1 MGDCMSWAK
10 VAAARCLALVRRTRL
25 EDNLNDEVRAHFE
38 LLVDENVRRGMPLE
52 EARYAALRSFG
63 GVEQMKEIY
72 REQRGIPMIETLL
85 QDLRYGF
92 RMLAKSP
99 GFTAVVVLSL
109 TLGIG
114 ASTAIFSLID
124 AVMLNSLPVK
134 HPEQLVLLNWVSKG
148 DSYVIGD
155 YDGSSY
161 GDKMGRNVGTS
172 FSYPIYEAI
181 RSRND
186 AFSDVLG
193 FAEADQPMNVMAGG
207 QSGLAKSAYVSGNY
221 FSTLGVGAALGR
233 TIGPADDKP
242 NAAPVAV
249 ISYAYWTSRFGRDPS
264 VVGKA
269 VTVNNVPFTVV
280 GVTVPEFFG
289 LQAGRPTEAWIPLST
304 HMQVD
309 PGWNRWLPKG
319 ESLFSVRTEW
329 WVLMMGRLKPGVTAQ
344 QACASLDVI
353 VRQETAGIEVPPPAE
368 RRPSTSLQIPT
379 VELEPASGGLDEL
392 RRHFSQPL
400 YLLMGLVGLVL
411 LIACANVANLLL
423 ARAEWRQKEVAVR
436 LALGAGRRR
445 IIRQLLT
452 ESLLLALSGGA
463 CGVLL
468 AYWASSLLLKF
479 MSSGGNDAI
488 QLSVSPDMRVLGF
501 TALVSIVT
509 GILFG
514 LAPALRGT
522 RLDLTPALKEGTG
535 RVVGGARGSGRI
547 RLGLGKALVVS
558 QGAMSLLL
566 LVGAGLFVRTLRNLV
581 NEDIGFDRTNL
592 LLFTVDGS
600 RVGYHG
606 ARLASLYQ
614 EMQRRIEMIPGV
626 RSATLSRHALINDG
640 HGGEGVFI
648 QGFTPKPG
656 DSTYTSLATDGF
668 LGIDVHYAGSR
679 FFETFRIPLLLGRT
693 IGDGDVEGAPK
704 IGAVN
709 SAFARRFLAGGSPI
723 GRRFSFEPSKSAD
736 MTIVGV
742 VGDTRYGEM
751 REDPPP
757 TIYVPYAQHL
767 DILEFMTFEVR
778 TTSDPRNAFTAV
790 RQVVQNLDRSLP
802 IRDVITQ
809 TEQIDQAT
817 FQERLFAR
825 LSAFFALLALVLAC
839 VGLYGITSY
848 AVARR
853 TNEIGIRMALGAERT
868 RILGMVLRD
877 ALALAGLGVVIGVPV
892 AVASSRLI
900 AAMLYGLKA
909 SDPLTIMAATALL
922 AAVAILAGY
931 LPARRA
937 SKVDPM
943 VALRYE

>member
-1 MGDCMSWAK
+1 
-10 VAAARCLALVRRTRL
+10 VARCRGLLGQRREEDL
-25 EDNLNDEVRAHFE
+25 EAELRAHVEF
-38 LLVDENVRRGMPLE
+38 LADENVRRGMPPE

-63 GVEQMKEIY
+63 GVEQAKEIY
-72 REQRGIPMIETLL
+72 REQRGLPMIETLL

-109 TLGIG
+109 ALGIG
-114 ASTAIFSLID
+114 ANTAIFSLID

-148 DSYVIGD
+148 DSYVISD
-155 YDGSSY
+155 YDGSSHD
-161 GDKMGRNVGTS
+161 DKLGRNVGTS

-186 AFSDVLG
+186 AFADVLG
-193 FAEADQPMNVMAGG
+193 FAEADQPMNVIAGG

-221 FSTLGVGAALGR
+221 FATLGVGAALGR
-233 TIGPADDKP
+233 TIVPTDDKP
-242 NAAPVAV
+242 SAAPVAV
-249 ISYAYWTSRFGRDPS
+249 ISYAYWTARFGRDPS

-269 VTVNNVPFTVV
+269 ITVNNVPFTLV
-280 GVTVPEFFG
+280 GVAPPEFFG
-289 LQAGRPTEAWIPLST
+289 LQAGRPTEAWIPLTT

-309 PGWNRWLPKG
+309 PSWDRWLPRG
-319 ESLFSVRTEW
+319 ETLFSVRTEW

-353 VRQETAGIEVPPPAE
+353 VRQETASIEVPPPAQ

-379 VELEPASGGLDEL
+379 VELEPAAGGLDEL
-392 RRHFSQPL
+392 RRQFSQPL
-400 YLLMGLVGLVL
+400 YVLMGLVGLVL

-452 ESLLLALSGGA
+452 ESLLLALASGI

-488 QLSVSPDMRVLGF
+488 RLSVSPDLRVLGF

-535 RVVGGARGSGRI
+535 RVIGTARSSRRVGF
-547 RLGLGKALVVS
+547 GLGKALVVS

-581 NEDIGFDRTNL
+581 NEDIGFDRTNV

-600 RVGYHG
+600 RVGYRG

-626 RSATLSRHALINDG
+626 RSATLSRHGLINDG
-640 HGGEGVFI
+640 HGGEEVLI

-656 DSTYTSLATDGF
+656 NSTYESSATDRF
-668 LGIDVHYAGSR
+668 LGLDVHYTGSR

-704 IGAVN
+704 VGVVN
-709 SAFARRFLAGGSPI
+709 SAFARRFLGGGSPI

-736 MTIVGV
+736 TTIVGV
-742 VGDTRYGEM
+742 VGDTLYGEM
-751 REDPPP
+751 REEPPP
-757 TIYVPYAQHL
+757 TVYVPYAQHL
-767 DILEFMTFEVR
+767 DMLEFMTFEVR
-778 TTSDPRNAFTAV
+778 TAGDPRNAFAAV
-790 RQVVQNLDRSLP
+790 RQAVQNLDRSLP
-802 IRDVITQ
+802 IRGISTQ
-809 TEQIDQAT
+809 VEQIDEAT

-825 LSAFFALLALVLAC
+825 LSTFFALLALVLAC
-839 VGLYGITSY
+839 IGLYGITSY

-853 TNEIGIRMALGAERT
+853 TSEIGIRMALGAERT
-868 RILGMVLRD
+868 RILRMVLRD
-877 ALALAGLGVVIGVPV
+877 ALMLAVLGIVIGVPL
-892 AVASSRLI
+892 ALAGSRLV
-900 AAMLYGLKA
+900 ATMLYGLKP
-909 SDPLTIMAATALL
+909 SDPLTIAAATALL
-922 AAVAILAGY
+922 AAVAVLAGY

>member
-1 MGDCMSWAK
+1 MTWLRTAI
-10 VAAARCLALVRRTRL
+10 ARFRGLLARKSL
-25 EDNLNDEVRAHFE
+25 EEQLESELRAHLE
-38 LLVDENVRRGMPLE
+38 MLIKENVRRGMPPE

-72 REQRGIPMIETLL
+72 RDQRGVPMIETLL
-85 QDLRYGF
+85 QDVRYGL

-99 GFTAVVVLSL
+99 GFTAVIVLSL
-109 TLGIG
+109 ALGIG
-114 ASTAIFSLID
+114 ANTAIFSLID

-148 DSYVIGD
+148 DSYVIGN

-161 GDKMGRNVGTS
+161 GDKTGRNVGTS
-172 FSYPIYEAI
+172 FSYPIYEAV

-193 FAEADQPMNVMAGG
+193 FAEADQPMNVMASG

-242 NAAPVAV
+242 NAAPIAV

-269 VTVNNVPFTVV
+269 ITVNNVPFILV

-319 ESLFSVRTEW
+319 ETIFSVRTEW

-353 VRQETAGIEVPPPAE
+353 VRQETAGIEVPPPTE

-379 VELEPASGGLDEL
+379 VELEPASGGLDAL
-392 RRHFSQPL
+392 RREFSQPL
-400 YLLMGLVGLVL
+400 YVLMALVGLVL

-423 ARAEWRQKEVAVR
+423 ARAEWRQKEIAVR
-436 LALGAGRRR
+436 LTLGAGRRR

-452 ESLLLALSGGA
+452 ESLLLAVAGGA
-463 CGVLL
+463 CGVIL
-468 AYWASSLLLKF
+468 AYWGSGLLLKF
-479 MSSGGNDAI
+479 MSSGGDAI
-488 QLSVSPDMRVLGF
+488 QLSVSPDLRVLGF

-509 GILFG
+509 GIFFG

-522 RLDLTPALKEGTG
+522 RLDLTPALKGGMG
-535 RVVGGARGSGRI
+535 RVIGSSRGVGRMRF
-547 RLGLGKALVVS
+547 GLGKALVVS

-581 NEDIGFDRTNL
+581 NEDIGFDRSNV

-614 EMQRRIEMIPGV
+614 KMQRRIELIPGV
-626 RSATLSRHALINDG
+626 RSATLSRHGLINDG
-640 HGGEGVFI
+640 RGGEGVFI
-648 QGFTPKPG
+648 QGYTPKPG
-656 DSTYTSLATDGF
+656 DSTYNSLATELS

-693 IGDGDVEGAPK
+693 IGDSDVDGAPK
-704 IGAVN
+704 IGVVN
-709 SAFARRFLAGGSPI
+709 SAFARRFLGGGNPI

-742 VGDTRYGEM
+742 VGDARYGEM
-751 REDPPP
+751 RADPPP
-757 TIYVPYAQHL
+757 TIYVSYAQHL

-778 TTSDPRNAFTAV
+778 TAVDPRTAIPAV
-790 RQVVQNLDRSLP
+790 RQVAQNLDRSLP

-825 LSAFFALLALVLAC
+825 LSTFFALLALVLAC
-839 VGLYGITSY
+839 VGLYGLTSY

-877 ALALAGLGVVIGVPV
+877 ALALAGLGIVIGVPV
-892 AVASSRLI
+892 ALASSRLI

-922 AAVAILAGY
+922 AGVAILAGY